1 MDASRFCEINLPV
14 SPESP
19 VVDSHLNRIDPGSGA
34 MFTNGFNKPKA
45 MTVRIRLLARGLRD
59 GGKETQGI

>member
-1 MDASRFCEINLPV
+1 M

-19 VVDSHLNRIDPGSGA
+19 VVDSHLKRIDPGSGA

-45 MTVRIRLLARGLRD
+45 VTVRARL
-59 GGKETQGI
+59 